1 MPKLPTHEQNPN
13 GLHQKYII
21 AKSNGEPVDPNAQ
34 YLVLRLDFDKPSTR
48 TERLSARFAARSWA
62 EDVLWAGSVRLRPM
76 AEELLK
82 WLDETRGD

>member
-1 MPKLPTHEQNPN
+1 MPHFQP
-13 GLHQKYII
+13 
-21 AKSNGEPVDPNAQ
+21 SNEPAQDPDGT
-34 YLVLRLDFDKPSTR
+34 YLTLRLDFDKPSTR
-48 TERLSARFAARSWA
+48 TERLSARFAVQSWA